1 MNKGFTLI
9 EMLVVVLI
17 IGVLAAIAVPQYEAS
32 IEKSRVAEALVLMK
46 SIADAEQ
53 RYFQA
58 NPNET
63 TVTKQSQIADVDLKG
78 GCWAPGK
85 AATGAYSYR
94 TRNFTY
100 DLGGAN
106 GVVTAYRI
114 DRTDVSEDSSKQCA
128 TATEQTGTS
137 GVIYTMA
144 WGPYSSDRS
153 CDPKDPND
161 ESSVAICSFVKA
173 MSH

>member
-1 MNKGFTLI
+1 MKKGFTLI

-32 IEKSRVAEALVLMK
+32 IEKSRVAEALVMMK

-63 TVTKQSQIADVDLKG
+63 TVTKQNQIADVDLKG
-78 GCWAPGK
+78 GCWVPGK
-85 AATGAYSYR
+85 ATTGASSYR

-100 DLGGAN
+100 DLGGSD

-114 DRTDVSEDSSKQCA
+114 DRATNALCA
-128 TATEQTGTS
+128 DEQTDPGDS
-137 GVIYTMA
+137 IYSMS
-144 WGPYSSDRS
+144 WGPYSTNRS
-153 CDPKDPND
+153 CSATDNTD
-161 ESSVAICSFVKA
+161 ESAVAICNFVRA
-173 MSH
+173 MTN